1 LGSEAILACKR
12 KLIIQGGY
20 GVMNILIVDDE
31 IDHIESLR
39 RGLRQK
45 GHSVL
50 QADSA
55 SNALHILDDH
65 GNDINLVITDYSMP
79 GMDGIELLENVR
91 KNFGNLPVII
101 MTAYGRKDLVIQA
114 LRKRCDGYIEKPFT
128 LIQLTQEIE
137 RVKGSSV
144 KNAVSDEL
152 NRSVSML
159 LHQINNPLMAISG
172 TAEMALYSVND
183 PEAVKEHLAIILAA
197 SEKIRRIN
205 QEILQTGRQRNPKLG
220 TVDVSSV
227 LNGCLSMFKCIL
239 ELKNVSLEK
248 QISPEGYVWGDRFGL
263 EQMFKNLILNS
274 IDAMD
279 FGARKQ
285 LRVVLSVCEGSP
297 SLSVTIEDTGC
308 GIPEEVLGEIF
319 KPYFTRK
326 IQGTGLGLAVV
337 KKVAEAHNG
346 EVRVESHVGKGS
358 RFTVV
363 LPAIS
368 RDCPASGPG
377 KEENSH

>member
-1 LGSEAILACKR
+1 
-12 KLIIQGGY
+12 
-20 GVMNILIVDDE
+20 MNILVVDDE

-65 GNDINLVITDYSMP
+65 GIGIDLIITDYSMP

-91 KNFGNLPVII
+91 KNFGSLPVII

-128 LIQLTQEIE
+128 LVQLTQEIE
-137 RVKGSSV
+137 RVRGNSV
-144 KNAVSDEL
+144 KNAMPDEL
-152 NRSVSML
+152 NCSISML
-159 LHQINNPLMAISG
+159 LHQINNPLTAISG
-172 TAEMALYSVND
+172 TAEMALYSLND
-183 PEAVKEHLAIILAA
+183 PDAIKEHLAIILAA

-205 QEILQTGRQRNPKLG
+205 QEILQVGKQSKPKLG
-220 TVDVSSV
+220 VVNVSSV
-227 LNGCLSMFKCIL
+227 LNECLSMFSCIL
-239 ELKNVSLEK
+239 DLKNVSLEK
-248 QISPEGYVWGDRFGL
+248 HISPDGYVWGDKFSL
-263 EQMFKNLILNS
+263 EQLFKNLILNS
-274 IDAMD
+274 IEAMD
-279 FGARKQ
+279 FGNWKQ
-285 LRVVLSVCEGSP
+285 LGVVLSMPEGS
-297 SLSVTIEDTGC
+297 SSVSVTIEDTGC
-308 GIPEEVLGEIF
+308 GIPEETMDEVF

-346 EVRVESHVGKGS
+346 EVRIESQVGKGS

-363 LPAIS
+363 LPVIS
-368 RDCPASGPG
+368 RDCPTSGPQPAGSGQGG
-377 KEENSH
+377 KENGC